1 MAEAK
6 IADIGKYH
14 IIELIGEGA
23 MGVVYR
29 ANDSVLDRTVAI
41 KVMNESIARQNDLR
55 KRFLHEAQAAASLQH
70 PNVVCI
76 YDLGDFD
83 GHLFIAMEFIQGVD
97 LEKLMEAGEPLALQ
111 ARLDIII
118 DVLTGLTFAHK
129 RGIIHRDIKPANI
142 RVTEDGR
149 AKIMDFGVA
158 HLSSSSMT
166 STGSFLGT
174 PSYMAPEQIT
184 EGKTSPATDIFA
196 VGGVLYQLLTQMR
209 PFESPTLQNLFFR
222 IITETP
228 KPVSELVPGLPPA
241 LDRIVAKA
249 MAKEPSDR
257 YATALEMANDLSNV
271 RSKLSGPSYPASVS
285 LSASVSGAIEQ
296 ARKKSRSRS
305 RNFAFA
311 GAGAVFAIAVLI
323 GWSQLAKSRSP
334 NPPAVDQSAAVA
346 TNSSTLPAENAS
358 APTITPNGNAGRSPA
373 QPNGSS
379 MPLPSGSTMSP
390 SQPPTTT
397 KASSRSPQTPDPLRG
412 SPRKPSELSRAA
424 ARAADPPRTT
434 VPKAGTRTM
443 QQQNAAPPIV
453 QPSTQNSLAQQQ
465 VVASPPPVTVI
476 PRPVQSQP
484 VESPA
489 SSPPPAPTPPTTAD
503 IAPSV
508 QAYARA
514 IESKDIGTVRH
525 AYPGLTSA
533 QQGQLEAFFQAAR
546 TIDAKLRIS
555 SLDPSPNSAEARV
568 VGSYDYVTSEGRT
581 ETRPVSFTM
590 SLRREGSG
598 WRVVSVH

>member
-1 MAEAK
+1 
-6 IADIGKYH
+6 
-14 IIELIGEGA
+14 

-41 KVMNESIARQNDLR
+41 KVMNESIARQDDLR

-76 YDLGDFD
+76 YDLGDFN

-97 LEKLMEAGEPLALQ
+97 LEKLLETGEPIALQ

-209 PFESPTLQNLFFR
+209 PFEAPTLQNLFFR

-296 ARKKSRSRS
+296 ARKKSRNRS

-311 GAGAVFAIAVLI
+311 GAGAVFAVAVLI
-323 GWSQLAKSRSP
+323 GWSQLSKARAPTSST
-334 NPPAVDQSAAVA
+334 VDQSAAGVA
-346 TNSSTLPAENAS
+346 NPSTLSTENAS
-358 APTITPNGNAGRSPA
+358 VPIVAPSGNAIGSVAQTNGNSSGRPSGNATAPVAPPAPTQAT
-373 QPNGSS
+373 
-379 MPLPSGSTMSP
+379 
-390 SQPPTTT
+390 
-397 KASSRSPQTPDPLRG
+397 SRTAQTPDPLRG
-412 SPRKPSELSRAA
+412 SPRKPSESRAA
-424 ARAADPPRTT
+424 ARAADPPRSAPPKVATKT
-434 VPKAGTRTM
+434 V
-443 QQQNAAPPIV
+443 QQQPTSVAQPIV
-453 QPSTQNSLAQQQ
+453 QPSTQNSPAQQQ
-465 VVASPPPVTVI
+465 VVTSPPPVAVI

-489 SSPPPAPTPPTTAD
+489 SSPPPAPAPPTTAD

-514 IESKDIGTVRH
+514 IESKDIGAVRH

-533 QQGQLEAFFQAAR
+533 QQGQLETFFQAAR
-546 TIDAKLRIS
+546 SIDAKLRIS
-555 SLDPSPNSAEARV
+555 SLDASPNSAEARV

-581 ETRPVSFTM
+581 ETRPVSFAM
-590 SLRREGSG
+590 SLRREASG

>member
-41 KVMNESIARQNDLR
+41 KVMNESIARQDDLR

-97 LEKLMEAGEPLALQ
+97 LEKLLETGEPIALQ
-111 ARLDIII
+111 ARLDIVI

-209 PFESPTLQNLFFR
+209 PFEAPTLQNLFFR

-249 MAKEPSDR
+249 MAKEPADR
-257 YATALEMANDLSNV
+257 YASALEMANDLSNV

-296 ARKKSRSRS
+296 ARKKSRNRS

-311 GAGAVFAIAVLI
+311 GAGAVFAVAVLI
-323 GWSQLAKSRSP
+323 GWSQLSKARTP
-334 NPPAVDQSAAVA
+334 TGALDPASSVA
-346 TNSSTLPAENAS
+346 TNSPAPPVENAS
-358 APTITPNGNAGRSPA
+358 DRIPAPNGNPA
-373 QPNGSS
+373 TTQ
-379 MPLPSGSTMSP
+379 LPALP
-390 SQPPTTT
+390 PPT
-397 KASSRSPQTPDPLRG
+397 SSA
-412 SPRKPSELSRAA
+412 SRAA
-424 ARAADPPRTT
+424 QTTNTVKAPPRTPTALSKSTRAADPPKSAPPKVATKT
-434 VPKAGTRTM
+434 V
-443 QQQNAAPPIV
+443 QQQNVSAAPPIV
-453 QPSTQNSLAQQQ
+453 QPSAQNSLAQQQ
-465 VVASPPPVTVI
+465 AVTSPPPVTVN

-489 SSPPPAPTPPTTAD
+489 SSPPPAPTPTAPTTAD

-514 IESKDIGTVRH
+514 IESKDIGAVRH

-533 QQGQLEAFFQAAR
+533 QQSQLETFFQASR
-546 TIDAKLRIS
+546 SIDAKLRIS
-555 SLDPSPNSAEARV
+555 SLDASANSAEARV
-568 VGSYDYVTSEGRT
+568 VGSYEYVTSEGRT
-581 ETRPVSFTM
+581 ESRPVNFAM
-590 SLRREGSG
+590 SLRREGTG

>member
-41 KVMNESIARQNDLR
+41 KVMNESIARQDDLR

-76 YDLGDFD
+76 YDLGDFN

-97 LEKLMEAGEPLALQ
+97 LEKLLETGEPIALQ
-111 ARLDIII
+111 ARLDIVI

-196 VGGVLYQLLTQMR
+196 VGGVLYQLLTQLR
-209 PFESPTLQNLFFR
+209 PFEAPTLQNLFFR

-296 ARKKSRSRS
+296 ARKKSRNRS
-305 RNFAFA
+305 RHFAFA
-311 GAGAVFAIAVLI
+311 GAGAVFAVAVLI
-323 GWSQLAKSRSP
+323 GWSQLAKPRNSSSV
-334 NPPAVDQSAAVA
+334 VDQSTAAG
-346 TNSSTLPAENAS
+346 TNPSTLPTENAS
-358 APTITPNGNAGRSPA
+358 APIASPSGNATATPVPPPPA
-373 QPNGSS
+373 TTQA
-379 MPLPSGSTMSP
+379 MSR
-390 SQPPTTT
+390 T
-397 KASSRSPQTPDPLRG
+397 PQTTDPLKG
-412 SPRKPSELSRAA
+412 SPRKPSELSRAT
-424 ARAADPPRTT
+424 ARAADPPRSAPPRVATKT
-434 VPKAGTRTM
+434 V
-443 QQQNAAPPIV
+443 QQQPTSAAQPIV

-465 VVASPPPVTVI
+465 VVTSPPPVTVI

-514 IESKDIGTVRH
+514 IESKDIGAVRH

-533 QQGQLEAFFQAAR
+533 QQGQLETFFQAAR

-555 SLDPSPNSAEARV
+555 SLDASANSAEARV
-568 VGSYDYVTSEGRT
+568 VGSYDYVTSEGRS
-581 ETRPVSFTM
+581 ESRPVSFAM

>member
-1 MAEAK
+1 MTAVMAEAK
-6 IADIGKYH
+6 IAEIGKYR
-14 IIELIGEGA
+14 IIELVGEGA

-29 ANDSVLDRTVAI
+29 AHDSVLDRNVAI
-41 KVMNESIARQNDLR
+41 KVMNESIARQDDLR

-76 YDLGDFD
+76 YDLGDFG

-97 LEKLMEAGEPLALQ
+97 LEKLLEIGEPLALQ

-209 PFESPTLQNLFFR
+209 PFEAPTLQNLFFR

-296 ARKKSRSRS
+296 ARKKSRNRS

-311 GAGAVFAIAVLI
+311 GAGAVFAAAVLVA
-323 GWSQLAKSRSP
+323 WSQLGKPSAPSSP
-334 NPPAVDQSAAVA
+334 AVNQTALATNPSATPTENTSAPPPAPTQA
-346 TNSSTLPAENAS
+346 TS
-358 APTITPNGNAGRSPA
+358 PTA
-373 QPNGSS
+373 Q
-379 MPLPSGSTMSP
+379 
-390 SQPPTTT
+390 
-397 KASSRSPQTPDPLRG
+397 APDPLRE
-412 SPRKPSELSRAA
+412 SPRKPSELSRAT
-424 ARAADPPRTT
+424 ARAADPHRSAP
-434 VPKAGTRTM
+434 PKVATKTI
-443 QQQNAAPPIV
+443 QQQTTKTVQQQPTSVAQPTV

-465 VVASPPPVTVI
+465 VVTPPPAVAVN

-489 SSPPPAPTPPTTAD
+489 PAPTPPTTAD

-514 IESKDIGTVRH
+514 IESKDIGAVRH

-533 QQGQLEAFFQAAR
+533 QQGQLETFFQAAR

-555 SLDPSPNSAEARV
+555 SLDASPNSAEARV

-581 ETRPVSFTM
+581 ETRPVSFAM
-590 SLRREGSG
+590 SLRRDGSG

>member
-41 KVMNESIARQNDLR
+41 KVMNESIARQDDLR

-76 YDLGDFD
+76 YDLGDFN

-97 LEKLMEAGEPLALQ
+97 LEKLLETGEPIALQ

-209 PFESPTLQNLFFR
+209 PFEAPTLQNLFFR

-249 MAKEPSDR
+249 MSKEPSDR

-296 ARKKSRSRS
+296 ARKKSRNRS

-311 GAGAVFAIAVLI
+311 GAGAVFAVAVLI
-323 GWSQLAKSRSP
+323 GWSQIAKSRAPTSLT
-334 NPPAVDQSAAVA
+334 ADQSAAVVA
-346 TNSSTLPAENAS
+346 NPSTVPTENAG
-358 APTITPNGNAGRSPA
+358 A
-373 QPNGSS
+373 
-379 MPLPSGSTMSP
+379 PLPSP
-390 SQPPTTT
+390 SGNVTATPVPPPPAPTQAT
-397 KASSRSPQTPDPLRG
+397 SRTAQTPDPLRG
-412 SPRKPSELSRAA
+412 SPRKPSELSRAT
-424 ARAADPPRTT
+424 ARAADPARSAP
-434 VPKAGTRTM
+434 PKVATKTS
-443 QQQNAAPPIV
+443 QQQTTKTGQQQPTSAAQPIV

-465 VVASPPPVTVI
+465 AATSPPPVAVI
-476 PRPVQSQP
+476 PRPMQSQP

-514 IESKDIGTVRH
+514 IESKDIGAVRH

-533 QQGQLEAFFQAAR
+533 QQGQLETFFQAAR

-555 SLDPSPNSAEARV
+555 SLDASPNSAEARV

-581 ETRPVSFTM
+581 ETRAVSFAM

>member
-41 KVMNESIARQNDLR
+41 KVMNESIARQDDLR

-76 YDLGDFD
+76 YDLGDFN

-97 LEKLMEAGEPLALQ
+97 LEKLLETGEPIALQ

-209 PFESPTLQNLFFR
+209 PFEAPTLQNLFFR

-249 MAKEPSDR
+249 MSKEPSDR

-296 ARKKSRSRS
+296 ARKKSRNRS

-311 GAGAVFAIAVLI
+311 GAGAVFAVAVLI
-323 GWSQLAKSRSP
+323 GWSQIAKSRAPTSLT
-334 NPPAVDQSAAVA
+334 ADQSAAVVA
-346 TNSSTLPAENAS
+346 NPSTVPTGNAS
-358 APTITPNGNAGRSPA
+358 AP
-373 QPNGSS
+373 
-379 MPLPSGSTMSP
+379 LPSP
-390 SQPPTTT
+390 SGNVTATPVPPPPAPTQAT
-397 KASSRSPQTPDPLRG
+397 SRTAQTPDPSRG
-412 SPRKPSELSRAA
+412 SPRKPSELSRAN
-424 ARAADPPRTT
+424 ARAADPSRSAP
-434 VPKAGTRTM
+434 PKVATKTS
-443 QQQNAAPPIV
+443 QQQTTKTVQQQPTSAAQPIV

-465 VVASPPPVTVI
+465 AATSPPPVAVI

-489 SSPPPAPTPPTTAD
+489 SSPPPPPTPPTTAD

-514 IESKDIGTVRH
+514 IESKDIGAVRH

-533 QQGQLEAFFQAAR
+533 QQGQLETFFQAAR

-555 SLDPSPNSAEARV
+555 SLDASPNSAEARV
-568 VGSYDYVTSEGRT
+568 VGSYDYVTSEGRS
-581 ETRPVSFTM
+581 ETRPVSFAM